1 MRFVSQCSI
10 VILADLSSHAA
21 LDSTDLDVIAFCQV
35 IKGSR
40 APGGVVG
47 VAHPIPEPQALIP
60 GPYTPF
66 LFAFAAVLNHCCC
79 FESLHEKNTPIVHN
93 AHLFLSS
100 STLMLNL
107 LP

>member
-1 MRFVSQCSI
+1 MH
-10 VILADLSSHAA
+10 ADPSSLAA
-21 LDSTDLDVIAFCQV
+21 LDSTDLDVVAFCQV

-47 VAHPIPEPQALIP
+47 VAHPVPKPQALIP
-60 GPYTPF
+60 RPYTPF
-66 LFAFAAVLNHCCC
+66 HFAFAPDLGECNRHT
-79 FESLHEKNTPIVHN
+79 HTPAITHS

-100 STLMLNL
+100 STMLLRL